1 MNELL
6 ITPVNQW
13 NSEIISFIKGAGFL
27 HGLWFLKCLFFYYI
41 ICWLSL
47 RYLKKEWLAV
57 SVTMIVVLL
66 LSDVNFSSKMLPF
79 FWAGYF
85 FMKYRSFIEKHQYK
99 IGGIALLTMC
109 ILWFFWIPKYT
120 YVGSGKGF
128 IAYSMRTLMGITS
141 SICWILL
148 FKQLS
153 KLPSVNQSSI
163 FKWLLKAGTCTLGI
177 YCCHAIFYE
186 PIRGSWG
193 LI

>member
-1 MNELL
+1 MAVWIYSFHMALFMMLSGMFLSSSLKKTFKVMTFFKTRQLILPVITWSLVYLFLNELL

-66 LSDVNFSSKMLPF
+66 LPDVNFSSKMLPF

-85 FMKYRSFIEKHQYK
+85 FMKYRSFIEEHQYK
-99 IGGIALLTMC
+99 E
-109 ILWFFWIPKYT
+109 
-120 YVGSGKGF
+120 V
-128 IAYSMRTLMGITS
+128 
-141 SICWILL
+141 
-148 FKQLS
+148 
-153 KLPSVNQSSI
+153 LP
-163 FKWLLKAGTCTLGI
+163 
-177 YCCHAIFYE
+177 Y
-186 PIRGSWG
+186 
-193 LI
+193 